1 LTEAMKM
8 GGVKKRASS
17 TR

>member
-1 LTEAMKM
+1 LTEPMKM

>member
-1 LTEAMKM
+1 MKM